1 MEEEASYL
9 AGPEASFISFSLF
22 FFLCVLGLEDNRD
35 S

>member
-22 FFLCVLGLEDNRD
+22 IFFMRIGP
-35 S
+35 